1 MLTLEVHGQLITWP
15 EDIAEMM
22 MDFYLK
28 RGVPFKVYGN
38 STNTCNDKTSE
49 GNGLEMQLQMSTF

>member
-22 MDFYLK
+22 MAFYQK
-28 RGVPFKVYGN
+28 RGVPFKVYGI
-38 STNTCNDKTSE
+38 SAHVVTDMSAE
-49 GNGLEMQLQMSTF
+49 GKPLEMLLHMGTS